1 MWKPKANFINFLVF
15 FTWNFSHFPWLFPA
29 FTEICWP
36 NFCLF
41 ACQMFSF
48 QSQLKICIGRGL
60 WEHSSKDLWRFFSLE
75 HCVALRALR
84 DLSWPGRESC
94 FSHLSSFFALFSYL
108 LRPFYA
114 FSVNARCG
122 CLRFGAT
129 FCPYSSPL
137 CVFDL
142 ISVSPSLT
150 HTHKQHPHCLIPP
163 AVSAECVVCSMQRI
177 VVYILREGDTS
188 WSTIKPPLIKNIIPL
203 IYFLVY
209 IPFWFCKHEFVSSF
223 FFLYATGLY
232 L

>member
-1 MWKPKANFINFLVF
+1 
-15 FTWNFSHFPWLFPA
+15 
-29 FTEICWP
+29 
-36 NFCLF
+36 
-41 ACQMFSF
+41 MFSF
-48 QSQLKICIGRGL
+48 PCQLKICIARGL

-84 DLSWPGRESC
+84 DLWWAGRVSC

-163 AVSAECVVCSMQRI
+163 AVSAECVVCSMQWI
-177 VVYILREGDTS
+177 VVYILREGDTN
-188 WSTIKPPLIKNIIPL
+188 WSTIKPPLIKIIIPL
-203 IYFLVY
+203 NYYTLLLLLIGIVCMYFMIYWY
-209 IPFWFCKHEFVSSF
+209 H
-223 FFLYATGLY
+223 
-232 L
+232 